1 VRTEDI
7 KDLVDLTR
15 GRVYWRKFAEAA
27 EGVLQTTINRERRRE
42 ERVLVEVPAHVKGLH
57 FVASLTRFS

>member
-1 VRTEDI
+1 MRTEDI

-27 EGVLQTTINRERRRE
+27 EGVLQTTINSERRRE
-42 ERVLVEVPAHVKGLH
+42 ERVLVGVPA
-57 FVASLTRFS
+57 ASKDW